1 MKTDSEIANSAK
13 LSTIQQIAKKLNIKD
28 FEQYG
33 KYIAKIPLNY
43 INKENIRK
51 SKLVLVTAMSP
62 TKAGIGKTT
71 VSVGLSMALNKI
83 GKKTIAALREP
94 SLGPCFGM
102 KGGACGGGYSQVLPM
117 DKINLHFTG
126 DLHAITTAHNMI
138 TALMENYLFQNK
150 ITLKQILWKR
160 VLDVNDRS
168 LRQII
173 AGLGANANGGLQ
185 NSGFDIT
192 AASEIMAILCLSEDL
207 VDLQNRIDNI
217 LLGYKEND
225 SEFLFGELKC
235 TGAIVAILKDALL
248 PNLVQTSE
256 KTPAIIHGGPFAN
269 IAHGCN
275 SIIATKMALSL
286 GDYCVTEAG
295 FGADLGAEK
304 FLDIK
309 CRQLG
314 KYPDAIVLVVTVPGI
329 KEQGSGSIQEG
340 MLNVERHVANLQN
353 MGFNVIIAINEY
365 PTDTQ
370 EDYNLIRMN
379 IMMTDKYFQTTVVNC
394 SPYSKGSKGCIE
406 LAEEVVKECNIER
419 NIFPNAI
426 YNLEDLLTAKIE
438 NVAKRI
444 YRANNVQYSEKAANM
459 IKKIEESDF
468 YKEFPVCIAK
478 TQYSF
483 SDNPALL
490 NAPNDFIFTI
500 NDIVINRGARFIVA
514 IAGNI
519 VRMPGLPKNP
529 AALKI
534 SIDNKDGK
542 IIGLS

>member
-43 INKENIRK
+43 INSETIQK

-83 GKKTIAALREP
+83 GKKTIAALREA

-173 AGLGANANGGLQ
+173 TGLGPNANGGLQ

-207 VDLQNRIDNI
+207 VDLQNRLDNI
-217 LLGYKEND
+217 LLGYKED
-225 SEFLFGELKC
+225 GTEFLFSELQC

-329 KEQGSGSIQEG
+329 KEQGNGSIQEG
-340 MLNVERHVANLQN
+340 MMNVERHVANLQN

-370 EDYNLIRMN
+370 EDYNLIRMS
-379 IMMTDKYFQTTVVNC
+379 IMMADKYFQTSVVNC

-419 NIFPNAI
+419 NILPNAI
-426 YNLEDLLTAKIE
+426 YNLEDSLTTKIE

-444 YRANNVQYSEKAANM
+444 YRATNVQYSEKAANM
-459 IKKIEESDF
+459 IKKLEESDF
-468 YKEFPVCIAK
+468 YKGFPVCIAK

-490 NAPNDFIFTI
+490 NAPDNFTFTI

-534 SIDNKDGK
+534 SINKDGK
-542 IIGLS
+542 IDGLS

>member
-1 MKTDSEIANSAK
+1 MKTDSEIANSVK

-329 KEQGSGSIQEG
+329 KEQGNGSIQEG

-483 SDNPALL
+483 SDNPVLL
-490 NAPNDFIFTI
+490 NAPDDFIFTI

-534 SIDNKDGK
+534 SIDKDGK

>member
-160 VLDVNDRS
+160 VLDVNDRT

-217 LLGYKEND
+217 LLGYKEDD

-329 KEQGSGSIQEG
+329 KEQGNGSIQEG

-419 NIFPNAI
+419 NILPNAV

-490 NAPNDFIFTI
+490 NAPDDFIFTI
-500 NDIVINRGARFIVA
+500 NDIVINRGARFIVV

-534 SIDNKDGK
+534 SIDKDGK